1 MKRKKTNKLRIT
13 QDKEYDI
20 TQSPFYKLYSIDK
33 LILLLKT
40 KKEILG
46 DILAFPNN
54 YYKFKNNNGRDIQTP
69 NKEMALYPIH
79 NRIANHLRAVITPD
93 YLFSDK
99 KNCTVYGNA
108 SVHLGCDVLLNVDIS
123 KFFPSTTYNKVFKFF
138 RYKLCCSVE
147 ISEILTYIC
156 TVNGHIPTGSQISMR
171 LAFLVNQELF
181 DELYNL
187 ASSKNIKM
195 SLWVDDISFSGSNV
209 NSKFKYLVYKII
221 REYGFEVSEHKTKLS
236 YKGQSKSVTG
246 VFIDSDKVTGASEHY
261 KKRRVLLEKW
271 KKASKQHIF
280 NKKQFKQLENIKIE
294 ILGLLHYLN
303 HFEQSSKNYISL
315 IESDFERIKR
325 NYIYNKN
332 AS

>member
-40 KKEILG
+40 KKEILD

-123 KFFPSTTYNKVFKFF
+123 KFFPSTTYDKVFKFF
-138 RYKLCCSVE
+138 RYKLCCSLE
-147 ISEILTYIC
+147 ISEILTYLC

-181 DELYNL
+181 DDLYNL
-187 ASSKNIKM
+187 ATSQNIKM
-195 SLWVDDISFSGSNV
+195 SLWVDDISFSGDNV
-209 NSKFKYLVYKII
+209 NAVFKYKVFKII
-221 REYGFEVSEHKTKLS
+221 QGHGFRVSEHKTKLS
-236 YKGQSKSVTG
+236 YKGQPKSVTG
-246 VFIDSDKVTGASEHY
+246 VFIDGDRAIGANEHY
-261 KKRRVLLEKW
+261 KKRRVLVGQW
-271 KKASKQHIF
+271 KNYCKQKSF
-280 NKKQFKQLENIKIE
+280 TKKQFEKLKNLKIE
-294 ILGLLHYLN
+294 IIGLLNYLCY
-303 HFEQSSKNYISL
+303 FEPSSKSYIS
-315 IESDFERIKR
+315 IVEHNFERIKR
-325 NYIYNKN
+325 
-332 AS
+332 SLS